1 MTVINEPG
9 RVEPGRIEPGRIE
22 PGRVEPVR
30 IEDDRP
36 RLAADVFTLP
46 CGLEVV
52 LHEDHA
58 VPLCAVWMGYRV
70 GSGDEA
76 DGDSGFA
83 HLFEHMFKN
92 SLHLA
97 GRHHYELL
105 REVGAT
111 DANAQTGSDRTVY
124 HEVVP
129 RPALD
134 TALWIESDRLGY
146 FLPGLDQRRLDQ
158 QIAVVQAERRQR
170 YENAPYGPERFAVA
184 AALYPDGH
192 PLRHLTIGR
201 HEDIAA
207 ATLAR
212 VAAFYKTW
220 YVPANATLVL
230 AGDLDGAEAR
240 AACAQWFG
248 SFPASTRPP
257 RRQDPAP
264 AVRGPIRLVVDDPLA
279 ALDRVHRAWH
289 GPPSPGDD
297 DAALDVIAIA
307 LSSPGTGRLWRRLVY
322 ERPLAQRVAAW
333 VQPGRRGGEIH
344 VTVDLRSGASAD
356 EVAAIL
362 DDELALVRA
371 GHGVDQAALERAV
384 RRREAGL
391 WWRLDGLGRR
401 AALLCGSML
410 ATGGP
415 DGAADEL
422 TRYARL
428 DRGALTAAAVRWLDP
443 AGEVEVRTW
452 AGRVHGRSG
461 GVAGGSGSL
470 RSPAPAVP

>member
-1 MTVINEPG
+1 MTG
-9 RVEPGRIEPGRIE
+9 
-22 PGRVEPVR
+22 PVT
-30 IEDDRP
+30 IVDGMP

-52 LHEDHA
+52 LHEDHT
-58 VPLCAVWMGYRV
+58 VPSCAVWVGYRV
-70 GSGDEA
+70 GSGDER

-92 SLHLA
+92 SLHLQ

-111 DANAQTGSDRTVY
+111 DANAQTGPDRTLY

-129 RPALD
+129 RPSLD
-134 TALWIESDRLGY
+134 VALWLESDRMGY

-184 AALYPDGH
+184 AGLYPDGH

-207 ATLAR
+207 ATLER
-212 VAAFYKTW
+212 VAAFYRTW

-230 AGDLDGAEAR
+230 AGDLDGDEAR
-240 AACAQWFG
+240 AACGRWFG
-248 SFPASTRPP
+248 SFPPSERPA
-257 RRQDPAP
+257 RRWDPTAP
-264 AVRGPIRLVVDDPLA
+264 QGPVQVVVDDPLA

-297 DAALDVIAIA
+297 DTALDVVA
-307 LSSPGTGRLWRRLVY
+307 LALATPGTGRLWRRLVY
-322 ERPLAQRVAAW
+322 ERPLAQRVSAW
-333 VQPGRRGGEIH
+333 MQPGRRGGEVH
-344 VTVDLRSGASAD
+344 VTVDLRGGTSPD

-362 DDELALVRA
+362 DDELAEVRA
-371 GHGVDQAALERAV
+371 RGIDDAALARAV
-384 RRREAGL
+384 RRREASL

-401 AALLCGSML
+401 AALLCASML

-415 DGAADEL
+415 DGAAEDL
-422 TRYARL
+422 ARYLRL
-428 DRGALTAAAVRWLDP
+428 DRAAVTAAAARWLDP
-443 AGEVEVRTW
+443 AGQVEVRTH
-452 AGRVHGRSG
+452 AGRAAGRARG
-461 GVAGGSGSL
+461 HAALADPAAGVTVAE
-470 RSPAPAVP
+470 

>member
-1 MTVINEPG
+1 MTGATPVTPVIIDNG
-9 RVEPGRIEPGRIE
+9 
-22 PGRVEPVR
+22 
-30 IEDDRP
+30 RP
-36 RLAADVFTLP
+36 RLAADRFTLD

-52 LHEDHA
+52 VHEDHA
-58 VPLCAVWMGYRV
+58 VPLCAVWVGYRV
-70 GSGDEA
+70 GSGDER

-92 SLHLA
+92 SLHLR

-111 DANAQTGSDRTVY
+111 DANAQTGPDRTVY

-129 RPALD
+129 RQALD
-134 TALWIESDRLGY
+134 TALWLEADRLGY
-146 FLPGLDQRRLDQ
+146 FLPALDQRRLDQ

-170 YENAPYGPERFAVA
+170 YENAPYGPERFAIA
-184 AALYPDGH
+184 GALYPDGH

-207 ATLAR
+207 ATLER
-212 VAAFYKTW
+212 VASVYRTW
-220 YVPANATLVL
+220 YVPANTTLVL
-230 AGDLDGAEAR
+230 AGDLDGDEAR
-240 AACAQWFG
+240 AACARWFG

-264 AVRGPIRLVVDDPLA
+264 PVAGPIRLVVDDPLA

-289 GPPSPGDD
+289 GPPAPSDD
-297 DAALDVIAIA
+297 DAALDLVVMA
-307 LSSPGTGRLWRRLVY
+307 LATPGTGRLWRRLVY
-322 ERPLAQRVAAW
+322 ERPLAQRLSAW
-333 VQPGRRGGEIH
+333 VQPGRRGGEVH
-344 VTVDLRSGASAD
+344 VAVDLRTGASAD
-356 EVAAIL
+356 DVAAIL

-371 GHGVDQAALERAV
+371 GLAIDQAALERGV

-391 WWRLDGLGRR
+391 WWRLDGLGHR

-415 DGAADEL
+415 DGPADEL

-428 DRGALTAAAVRWLDP
+428 DLAALTNAAARWLAP
-443 AGEVEVRTW
+443 EGEVECRTR
-452 AGRVHGRSG
+452 ARRG
-461 GVAGGSGSL
+461 L
-470 RSPAPAVP
+470 RTPGPAVP